1 MLRNKITTVPHLKP
15 RGRPKHTGTLWPSKK
30 KSSRKRPRN
39 PVEDKENVPATHK
52 KQLSN
57 SCRSQGTPAYHSLV
71 LREQNRSV
79 EKQGA
84 SELTIVDDSPG
95 LESPGSSKNCLQI
108 SEFQVYDR
116 DLNLL
121 HSNGE
126 WLNDTIVNAGQ
137 ALIRKRFPNTCGLQD
152 VSLSRTLAFQPET
165 KQFIQVL
172 NCRDS
177 HWVCA
182 TNIECKP
189 NVVKIYDSMRT
200 GDLSSSTKDDIAALL
215 QCTEKRIFLLFP
227 EVQQQRDGSSC
238 GLFALAFACTLAEG
252 KDPSRVVYP
261 HGSTMCS
268 HLLKCILGE
277 ETLSFHS
284 GPSLDNPS
292 PPPLKSFFK
301 IYCSCRLLDH
311 GDVILCDACKE
322 WYHLCWHTSR
332 KKGR

>member
-1 MLRNKITTVPHLKP
+1 MAFKEPFKEE
-15 RGRPKHTGTLWPSKK
+15 

-39 PVEDKENVPATHK
+39 PVEDKENVPATCK

-57 SCRSQGTPAYHSLV
+57 SCRSQGTPAYRSLV

-79 EKQGA
+79 EKPGETIIIDDA
-84 SELTIVDDSPG
+84 LDPDLELPG
-95 LESPGSSKNCLQI
+95 NSQNCLQQI
-108 SEFQVYDR
+108 SEFRVYDR
-116 DLNLL
+116 DLDLL
-121 HSNGE
+121 HSNSE

-137 ALIRKRFPNTCGLQD
+137 TLIRKRFPSTCGLQD
-152 VSLSRTLAFQPET
+152 VGLSRTLAFQPET

-182 TNIECKP
+182 SNIGCKP
-189 NVVKIYDSMRT
+189 NVIKIYDSMRT
-200 GDLSSSTKDDIAALL
+200 GDLSSSTKDDIATIL

-227 EVQQQRDGSSC
+227 EVQQQKDGSSC

-261 HGSTMCS
+261 DGSTMRS

-277 ETLSFHS
+277 ETISFRT
-284 GPSLDNPS
+284 GPSLDRPG
-292 PPPLKSFFK
+292 PPLKSFFK
-301 IYCSCRLLDH
+301 IYCSCRLLDR
-311 GDVILCDACKE
+311 GDDMILCDTCKE
-322 WYHLCWHTSR
+322 WYHFTCVGIQVGTKVDAKWYCDNCPSR
-332 KKGR
+332 K